1 MWLHMWLHMRLLGQ
15 LTIVSPLI
23 VTSLVLHLAY
33 RNLDFSS
40 RLAAYKKSIQRRAG
54 LGIGLEFPIQRLI
67 WRRLWL
73 GLTLSLGFL
82 PLWTGPSNPNH
93 WLPAD

>member
-40 RLAAYKKSIQRRAG
+40 RVAAYNKSNQRRAA
-54 LGIGLEFPIQRLI
+54 LRIGILY
-67 WRRLWL
+67 
-73 GLTLSLGFL
+73 
-82 PLWTGPSNPNH
+82 
-93 WLPAD
+93 D